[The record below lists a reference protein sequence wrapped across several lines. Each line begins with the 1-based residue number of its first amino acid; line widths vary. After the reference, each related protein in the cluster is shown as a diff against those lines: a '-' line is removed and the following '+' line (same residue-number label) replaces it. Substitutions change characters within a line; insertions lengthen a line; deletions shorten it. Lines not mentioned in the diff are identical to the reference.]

1 MEELTASKISEC
13 VYHSIYS
20 FTTCYNQN
28 RKLKYIENGKKLND
42 ITKLKLLL
50 DLTVRESEIISW
62 HFAKNEV
69 LVEQVLHGLYSLIF

>member
-28 RKLKYIENGKKLND
+28 KKLKYIENG
-42 ITKLKLLL
+42 TKLKLLL
-50 DLTVRESEIISW
+50 DLTVRESEIIS
-62 HFAKNEV
+62 
-69 LVEQVLHGLYSLIF
+69 